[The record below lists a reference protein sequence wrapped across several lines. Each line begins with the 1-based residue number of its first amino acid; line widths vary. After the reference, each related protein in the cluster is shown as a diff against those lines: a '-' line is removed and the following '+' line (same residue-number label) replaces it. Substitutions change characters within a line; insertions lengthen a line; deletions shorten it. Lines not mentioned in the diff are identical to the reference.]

1 MQRPGCHGELRQA
14 LQTLQARPTLQAQ
27 ARVRH
32 GTRLSDC
39 GRAVVSG
46 DESELSTG
54 STMPVRWQNHSPPVM
69 PQEHASELQREG
81 LA

>member
-1 MQRPGCHGELRQA
+1 MRQTGHHGELRQA

-27 ARVRH
+27 ARVRY
-32 GTRLSDC
+32 GTRLSHC
-39 GRAVVSG
+39 RRAVVSG

-54 STMPVRWQNHSPPVM
+54 ATVPVRGQNHPSPVV
-69 PQEHASELQREG
+69 PQEHAPELQRQG

>member
-1 MQRPGCHGELRQA
+1 MRRTGHHGQLRQA

-32 GTRLSDC
+32 GTRFSHC

-46 DESELSTG
+46 DESELSARA
-54 STMPVRWQNHSPPVM
+54 TMPVRGQNNPPPVV
-69 PQEHASELQREG
+69 PQEHAPELQRQG
-81 LA
+81 MA